1 MVCCPLVTVVAIVQN
16 TGSCCLLRSGGA
28 YHLAITCCLVL
39 NFCSASSAVAH
50 LRVTQHTVRVLEVQP
65 GCFISLDSQNIV
77 LIKFIYVLP
86 ESRNKNI
93 QADGLGQTRKTVPNK
108 IENVMPNSLN
118 EQKSGIPLTSFVY
131 PCNKP
136 SGADN

>member
-1 MVCCPLVTVVAIVQN
+1 M
-16 TGSCCLLRSGGA
+16 
-28 YHLAITCCLVL
+28 
-39 NFCSASSAVAH
+39 
-50 LRVTQHTVRVLEVQP
+50 
-65 GCFISLDSQNIV
+65 

-118 EQKSGIPLTSFVY
+118 GQKRGISLTTSFVY

-136 SGADN
+136 FGAAN